1 MNLIGGDWVGPLVFG
16 FWRSDFLRRWW
27 GSQDM
32 SLGVGAKEAWFQ
44 ILAAIYCVFWG
55 KLLNLSESASLLLK
69 WR

>member
-1 MNLIGGDWVGPLVFG
+1 
-16 FWRSDFLRRWW
+16 
-27 GSQDM
+27 M

-44 ILAAIYCVFWG
+44 ILASIYCVFWG